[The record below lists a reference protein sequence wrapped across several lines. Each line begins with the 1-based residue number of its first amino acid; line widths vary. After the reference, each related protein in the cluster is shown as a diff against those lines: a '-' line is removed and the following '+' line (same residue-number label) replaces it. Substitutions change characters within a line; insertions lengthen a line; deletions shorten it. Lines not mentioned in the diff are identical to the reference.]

1 MINCLIYIMKLHMK
15 TKYLIF
21 FLFCFG
27 ISKSVNSQN
36 TIVIDSSFDEI
47 NLASKVF
54 IFEDKNNIIDVNNI
68 IKEGEFYPS
77 LSNFLNFKITTS
89 TIWLKFDLL
98 NNSSTLNYKLSIDLL
113 NITEVQLFEQKNDS
127 FEKVNNTYGTISKK
141 LSGIEP
147 AITFNLKLNKNKEQT
162 FYLKIN
168 NKGQLFIPLFL
179 RSVQK
184 FHDVW
189 LLKFIIFGLYA
200 GIIIA
205 LLLYNFFLALSIKDD
220 RKSYLWYLFH
230 TLFILFT
237 QSSYFGYS
245 NLFLWPE
252 NYFLSENSFY
262 IFTCLVSISG
272 IEYAKTFLQ
281 TKKNSPIIHKLLSFY
296 HLFYLLILTLIFFK
310 EIDIAYNLLQPI
322 QGTIA
327 LIMLYTSL
335 KLVIK
340 KSRQALFYFISWS
353 ILFISILLFVF
364 TNIGVLPYN
373 LFTSQILLYGSAL
386 QVILLSIAQADKY
399 NILKLEEQ
407 KAQEK
412 ALSIANLNERII
424 REQNVV
430 LEEKVNLRTVELSNT
445 NIQLN
450 DALIS
455 LKDAQM
461 QLIEKE
467 KMSSLGQLTAGIAH
481 EINNPIN
488 FVTGNIKPLKR
499 DVLMVIDLLNNFEDV
514 AKSSLTVEEK
524 TAKLKMLKLDLDF
537 DYLNEEINFLLK
549 GIEEGASR
557 TAEIVKG
564 LKIFS
569 RTDEFETKIANVN
582 DGLNSTLVLLNN
594 LISTKIK
601 VIKEFDNEN
610 AVIEHFPGKL
620 NQVFMN
626 ILSNSIFAINQKW
639 VNETGGVIN
648 IKTEN
653 IDGRFVISF
662 TDNGIGMSEDVLNR
676 IYEPFYTTKP
686 VGAGTGLGMS
696 IVYKTIELHKGKI
709 TIDSKL
715 NQGTTIKIEIPNK
728 LII

>member
-1 MINCLIYIMKLHMK
+1 MKFIYFI
-15 TKYLIF
+15 
-21 FLFCFG
+21 FLF
-27 ISKSVNSQN
+27 IINSLVTNAQN
-36 TIVIDSSFDEI
+36 WILIDDSLNEI
-47 NLASKVF
+47 NLANKVSYFKDSTNKLTDSVLLNEVNFIESKN
-54 IFEDKNNIIDVNNI
+54 E
-68 IKEGEFYPS
+68 
-77 LSNFLNFKITTS
+77 FLNFKITKS
-89 TIWLKFDLL
+89 TIWLKIVFKNTQSKILKNYLCIDQLNINKL
-98 NNSSTLNYKLSIDLL
+98 ELFKVENNSLIKVDRTFGTDFNIINKKFPVSGFTFKINLNP
-113 NITEVQLFEQKNDS
+113 NDS
-127 FEKVNNTYGTISKK
+127 SIYYIKVST
-141 LSGIEP
+141 
-147 AITFNLKLNKNKEQT
+147 
-162 FYLKIN
+162 
-168 NKGQLFIPLFL
+168 KGQLFIPLFIRNYETYNNL
-179 RSVQK
+179 WFNR
-184 FHDVW
+184 F
-189 LLKFIIFGLYA
+189 LFFGIYV
-200 GIIIA
+200 GIIAA
-205 LLLYNFFLALSIKDD
+205 LLFYNLFLAISIYDE
-220 RKSYLWYLFH
+220 RKTYIWYLFH
-230 TLFILFT
+230 TLFILLT
-237 QSSYFGYS
+237 QSSLQGFS
-245 NLFLWPE
+245 NLFLWS
-252 NYFLSENSFY
+252 NNHFMANQSVNL
-262 IFTCLVSISG
+262 FTCLVSISG
-272 IEYAKTFLQ
+272 IEYAKSFLHLKV
-281 TKKNSPIIHKLLSFY
+281 TKNYIIKFL
-296 HLFYLLILTLIFFK
+296 YLYQII
-310 EIDIAYNLLQPI
+310 Y
-322 QGTIA
+322 
-327 LIMLYTSL
+327 
-335 KLVIK
+335 LVI
-340 KSRQALFYFISWS
+340 F
-353 ILFISILLFVF
+353 FISILGYVDVAYTIIQPVQLSIAILMITLSSNLVFKGNRLALFYLISWFTLFVGIIIF
-364 TNIGVLPYN
+364 ILTDLQILPYN

-450 DALIS
+450 EALIS

>member
-1 MINCLIYIMKLHMK
+1 
-15 TKYLIF
+15 
-21 FLFCFG
+21 
-27 ISKSVNSQN
+27 
-36 TIVIDSSFDEI
+36 
-47 NLASKVF
+47 
-54 IFEDKNNIIDVNNI
+54 
-68 IKEGEFYPS
+68 
-77 LSNFLNFKITTS
+77 
-89 TIWLKFDLL
+89 
-98 NNSSTLNYKLSIDLL
+98 
-113 NITEVQLFEQKNDS
+113 
-127 FEKVNNTYGTISKK
+127 
-141 LSGIEP
+141 
-147 AITFNLKLNKNKEQT
+147 
-162 FYLKIN
+162 
-168 NKGQLFIPLFL
+168 
-179 RSVQK
+179 
-184 FHDVW
+184 
-189 LLKFIIFGLYA
+189 
-200 GIIIA
+200 
-205 LLLYNFFLALSIKDD
+205 
-220 RKSYLWYLFH
+220 
-230 TLFILFT
+230 
-237 QSSYFGYS
+237 
-245 NLFLWPE
+245 LWPE

-272 IEYAKTFLQ
+272 IEYAKTFLL

-296 HLFYLLILTLIFFK
+296 HLFYFLILTLIFLK

-327 LIMLYTSL
+327 FIMLFTSL
-335 KLVIK
+335 KLVLK

-353 ILFISILLFVF
+353 VLFISILLFIF
-364 TNIGVLPYN
+364 TNIGFLPYN
-373 LFTSQILLYGSAL
+373 LFTSQIMLYGSAL

-450 DALIS
+450 DALVS

-499 DVLMVIDLLNNFEDV
+499 DVFMVIDLLDSFEKV
-514 AKSSLTVEEK
+514 AKSSLSVEEK
-524 TAKLKMLKLDLDF
+524 TAKLNMLKLDLDF

-594 LISTKIK
+594 LIGTKIK
-601 VIKEFDNEN
+601 VVKEFDNEN

-639 VNETGGVIN
+639 ENETGGVIN
-648 IKTEN
+648 LKTEN
-653 IDGRFVISF
+653 INGKFVITF
-662 TDNGIGMSEDVLNR
+662 TDNGVGMSEDVLNK

>member
-1 MINCLIYIMKLHMK
+1 MKLHMK

-27 ISKSVNSQN
+27 IFKSANSQN
-36 TIVIDSSFDEI
+36 TIVIDSSFNEI
-47 NLASKVF
+47 NMASKVY
-54 IFEDKNNIIDVNNI
+54 IFEDKNNIIDENNI
-68 IKEGEFYPS
+68 LKEGKFYPS

-89 TIWLKFDLL
+89 TIWLKFELL
-98 NNSSTLNYKLSIDLL
+98 NNSSTLNYNLSIDLP

-127 FEKVNNTYGTISKK
+127 FEKVNNTYGTKSKK
-141 LSGIEP
+141 LSGNEP
-147 AITFNLKLNKNKEQT
+147 AITFNLKLNKNKKHT

-179 RSVQK
+179 RSVQE
-184 FHDVW
+184 FHNVW

-220 RKSYLWYLFH
+220 RKSYLWYLLH

-272 IEYAKTFLQ
+272 IEYAKTFLL

-296 HLFYLLILTLIFFK
+296 HLFYILILTLIFLK

-327 LIMLYTSL
+327 FIMLFTSL
-335 KLVIK
+335 KLVLK

-353 ILFISILLFVF
+353 VLFISILLFIF
-364 TNIGVLPYN
+364 TNIGFLPYN
-373 LFTSQILLYGSAL
+373 LFTSQIMLYGSAL

-450 DALIS
+450 DALVS

-499 DVLMVIDLLNNFEDV
+499 DVFMVIDLLDSFEKV
-514 AKSSLTVEEK
+514 AKSSLSVEEK
-524 TAKLKMLKLDLDF
+524 TAKLNMLKLDLDF

-594 LISTKIK
+594 LIGTKIK
-601 VIKEFDNEN
+601 VVKEFDNEN

-639 VNETGGVIN
+639 ENETGGVIN

-653 IDGRFVISF
+653 IDGKFVIFF
-662 TDNGIGMSEDVLNR
+662 TDNGIGMSEDVLNK

>member
-1 MINCLIYIMKLHMK
+1 MKFIYLFILFSLNSFVLNAQNWILIN
-15 TKYLIF
+15 
-21 FLFCFG
+21 
-27 ISKSVNSQN
+27 
-36 TIVIDSSFDEI
+36 DSLNEI
-47 NLASKVF
+47 NLAKKVSYF
-54 IFEDKNNIIDVNNI
+54 KDSTNKLTDNEILNEVKFTKSN
-68 IKEGEFYPS
+68 KEI
-77 LSNFLNFKITTS
+77 LNFKITKN
-89 TIWLKFDLL
+89 TIWLK
-98 NNSSTLNYKLSIDLL
+98 IDFKNTQNKILKRYLCIDQL
-113 NITEVQLFEQKNDS
+113 NINKLEFFKKEDKKLVKIDR
-127 FEKVNNTYGTISKK
+127 TYGTDFNILNNKF
-141 LSGIEP
+141 LVSGY
-147 AITFNLKLNKNKEQT
+147 TFNVDLNPNDSLVY
-162 FYLKIN
+162 YLKVST
-168 NKGQLFIPLFL
+168 KGQLFIPLFIRNYDTYNNIWFNRFL
-179 RSVQK
+179 
-184 FHDVW
+184 F
-189 LLKFIIFGLYA
+189 FGIYI
-200 GIIIA
+200 GIIAA
-205 LLLYNFFLALSIKDD
+205 LLFYNIFLAISIHDE
-220 RKSYLWYLFH
+220 RKTYIWYLFH
-230 TLFILFT
+230 TLFILLT
-237 QSSYFGYS
+237 QSSLQGFS
-245 NLFLWPE
+245 NLFLWS
-252 NYFLSENSFY
+252 NNHFMANQSVNL
-262 IFTCLVSISG
+262 FTCLVSISG
-272 IEYAKTFLQ
+272 IEYAKSFLQ
-281 TKKNSPIIHKLLSFY
+281 LKITKNYIIKFLNVYQIIYFIIFFISISGYIDVAYTIIQPVQLSIALLMIVLSSNLVFKGNRLA
-296 HLFYLLILTLIFFK
+296 LFYL
-310 EIDIAYNLLQPI
+310 
-322 QGTIA
+322 
-327 LIMLYTSL
+327 
-335 KLVIK
+335 
-340 KSRQALFYFISWS
+340 ISWS
-353 ILFISILLFVF
+353 TLFLGIIIFILTDLQI
-364 TNIGVLPYN
+364 LPYN
-373 LFTSQILLYGSAL
+373 LFTSQIMLYGSAL

-450 DALIS
+450 DALVS

-499 DVLMVIDLLNNFEDV
+499 DVFMVIDLLDSFEKV
-514 AKSSLTVEEK
+514 AKSSLSVEEK
-524 TAKLKMLKLDLDF
+524 TAKLNILKLDLDF

-594 LISTKIK
+594 LIGTKIK
-601 VIKEFDNEN
+601 VVKEFDNEN

-639 VNETGGVIN
+639 ENETGGVIN

-653 IDGRFVISF
+653 IDGKFVIFF
-662 TDNGIGMSEDVLNR
+662 TDNGIGMSEDVLNK

>member
-1 MINCLIYIMKLHMK
+1 
-15 TKYLIF
+15 
-21 FLFCFG
+21 
-27 ISKSVNSQN
+27 
-36 TIVIDSSFDEI
+36 
-47 NLASKVF
+47 
-54 IFEDKNNIIDVNNI
+54 
-68 IKEGEFYPS
+68 
-77 LSNFLNFKITTS
+77 
-89 TIWLKFDLL
+89 
-98 NNSSTLNYKLSIDLL
+98 
-113 NITEVQLFEQKNDS
+113 
-127 FEKVNNTYGTISKK
+127 
-141 LSGIEP
+141 
-147 AITFNLKLNKNKEQT
+147 
-162 FYLKIN
+162 
-168 NKGQLFIPLFL
+168 
-179 RSVQK
+179 
-184 FHDVW
+184 
-189 LLKFIIFGLYA
+189 
-200 GIIIA
+200 
-205 LLLYNFFLALSIKDD
+205 
-220 RKSYLWYLFH
+220 
-230 TLFILFT
+230 
-237 QSSYFGYS
+237 
-245 NLFLWPE
+245 
-252 NYFLSENSFY
+252 
-262 IFTCLVSISG
+262 
-272 IEYAKTFLQ
+272 
-281 TKKNSPIIHKLLSFY
+281 
-296 HLFYLLILTLIFFK
+296 
-310 EIDIAYNLLQPI
+310 
-322 QGTIA
+322 
-327 LIMLYTSL
+327 
-335 KLVIK
+335 
-340 KSRQALFYFISWS
+340 
-353 ILFISILLFVF
+353 
-364 TNIGVLPYN
+364 
-373 LFTSQILLYGSAL
+373 L

-450 DALIS
+450 EALIS